1 MFWLFSRLRSD
12 FKTWDRPTRI
22 AVVLGVLLLIALL
35 IAAAV
40 GPEDLRVPAL
50 IGAGGLVIV
59 SQIAVLWGNRGM
71 ISPFT
76 QAQRH
81 YLAGS
86 FDQACDVLE
95 AARTRGKIDVKSL
108 TLLGNTYRQL
118 GRLAESQAVLAEAV
132 ARAPEHYFARY
143 GFGRT
148 LLSRGEYAAAVD
160 AIVEALR
167 LGAPSIVQLDLAE
180 AYYRLGQF
188 ADAVAPL
195 ESVRTQESH
204 RALMQAYLLY
214 RMERGA
220 PPSRDLVAAG
230 LPYWMASA
238 ARFNAT
244 PYGGALA
251 QDVERMQA
259 LIEEM
264 KP

>member
-1 MFWLFSRLRSD
+1 MFWLISRIRSD
-12 FKTWDRPTRI
+12 FRNWDRPTQI
-22 AVVLGVLLLIALL
+22 AVALDALLLVALL
-35 IAAAV
+35 IVAAA
-40 GPEDLRVPAL
+40 GPEALRVPAL

-86 FDQACDVLE
+86 FDRARDILE
-95 AARTRGKIDVKSL
+95 AARARGKIDVKSL

-118 GRLAESQAVLAEAV
+118 GQLAESEAVLSEAV

-148 LLSRGEYAAAVD
+148 LLSRGEYAAAVESI
-160 AIVEALR
+160 AEAVR
-167 LGAPSIVQLDLAE
+167 LGAPPIVQLDLAE
-180 AYYRLGQF
+180 AYYRLGRNDH
-188 ADAVAPL
+188 AIALL
-195 ESVRTQESH
+195 ENVRTHEPH
-204 RALMQAYLLY
+204 RALMQAYLFY
-214 RMERGA
+214 RMGGA
-220 PPSRDLVAAG
+220 PPTRELIMAG
-230 LPYWMASA
+230 LPYWQASA
-238 ARFNAT
+238 ERFSTT
-244 PYGGALA
+244 PYGQALA

-264 KP
+264 EP